1 MKLNDFARRAR
12 MSYPA
17 GPRRVPAWAAGR
29 YGVDELGRA
38 TLAASIACL
47 LLGLLPDLRFL
58 AWAAFLLL
66 ATGYWR
72 MFSRNTAKRYR
83 ENVAFLGYTMRVRQW
98 WNGLGRSLATRKAN
112 HSYRCPSCRRKA
124 LVPRGTGRVKITCRE
139 CKTEFY
145 KNA

>member
-1 MKLNDFARRAR
+1 MKLKDFNRRTRA
-12 MSYPA
+12 SYPA
-17 GPRRVPAWAAGR
+17 GQRRTPAWAAGR

-38 TLAASIACL
+38 TLAVSVGCV
-47 LLGLLPDLRFL
+47 LLGLLPGMRFL

-66 ATGYWR
+66 AVGYWR

-83 ENVAFLGYTMRVRQW
+83 ENTVFLGYTMRVRQW
-98 WNGLGRSLATRKAN
+98 WGGLGRSLALRRTN
-112 HSYRCPSCRRKA
+112 HYYRCPSCRRKA